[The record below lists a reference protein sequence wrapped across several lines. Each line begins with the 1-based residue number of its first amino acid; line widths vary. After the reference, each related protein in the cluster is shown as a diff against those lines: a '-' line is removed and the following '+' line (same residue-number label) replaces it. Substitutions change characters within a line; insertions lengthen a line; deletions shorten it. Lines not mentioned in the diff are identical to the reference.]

1 MDGWGEW
8 IGDKMIKGEG
18 EKKMLGFCCCSI
30 DVDYWGGGVRGG
42 CGVI

>member
-18 EKKMLGFCCCSI
+18 EKRCWGFAAVRLMLITGEEE
-30 DVDYWGGGVRGG
+30 
-42 CGVI
+42 